1 MKMNRV
7 CELLNIEY
15 PIIMGGMSWAGTP
28 VLAAAVSNA
37 GGLGIIGSGAMKRE
51 HLKEAIDKIRALTD
65 RPFGVNI
72 ILVSPYADELVDL
85 VIEEKVPVVTFGA
98 GNPGKY
104 MSKLKEAGTKVIPVV
119 ASDNMAKMME
129 RIGADAVIA
138 EGMESGGHIGE
149 VTTLVLVNAVC
160 KAVKIPVIA
169 AGGIADGR
177 AMAAMFALGA
187 EGIQMGTRFIA
198 TVEADTHENFKK
210 LILKSSIRDTVV
222 TGAALGHPARVIE
235 TRFAKKVKELETK
248 SLQEAEEVLVG
259 SLRKA
264 VVDGNIDEGS
274 FMAGQCVGLITEIKT
289 VKEVIEDI
297 IIEFHRAIEDLI
309 EKSRLVSNSKGFND
323 EKVGVKI

>member
-1 MKMNRV
+1 MKNIV
-7 CELLNIEY
+7 CELLGIKY

-28 VLAAAVSNA
+28 KLAAAVSNA
-37 GGLGIIGSGAMKRE
+37 GGLGIIGSGAMKGE
-51 HLKEAIDKIRALTD
+51 HLKKAIDEIRQLTD
-65 RPFGVNI
+65 KPFGVNI

-85 VIEEKVPVVTFGA
+85 VIQERVPVVTFGA
-98 GNPGKY
+98 GNPSKY
-104 MSKLKEAGTKVIPVV
+104 IAKLKEIGTKVIPVV

-160 KAVKIPVIA
+160 RSVSIPVIA
-169 AGGIADGR
+169 AGGIADGK

-198 TVEADTHENFKK
+198 TYEADTHENFKK
-210 LILKSSIRDTVV
+210 LIVKSGIRDTVV
-222 TGAALGHPARVIE
+222 TGATLGHPARVIE
-235 TRFAKKVKELETK
+235 TRFAKKVRELEVEN
-248 SLQEAEEVLVG
+248 LQEAEEVLVG

-274 FMAGQCVGLITEIKT
+274 FMAGQCVGLINEIKH
-289 VKEVIEDI
+289 VDEVIQDI
-297 IIEFHRAIEDLI
+297 MREFTQTLEKLNNVRMEIYNDL
-309 EKSRLVSNSKGFND
+309 ELTYSK
-323 EKVGVKI
+323 